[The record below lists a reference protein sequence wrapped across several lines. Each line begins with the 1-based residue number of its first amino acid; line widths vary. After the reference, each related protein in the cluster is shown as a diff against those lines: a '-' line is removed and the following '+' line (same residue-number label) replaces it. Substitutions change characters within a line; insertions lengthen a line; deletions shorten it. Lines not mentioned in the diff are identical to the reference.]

1 MQEVKIKSEIN
12 YDYDKRFSNFL
23 LNRFIELL
31 IKFFID
37 LKYILFIFAFF
48 FFISISLFNRFYR
61 QTFLDLTPLIQFV
74 ADCKNSINYN
84 RDKIYNTH
92 PYISV
97 CIPAYN
103 MEEYIERNLL
113 SIINQSFQDF
123 EIIIVNDASEDNTKN
138 IISKIQSNDKRI
150 KLLSHSKK
158 LGVYRSRMESII
170 NSRSKYVLLMDPD
183 DMYLNE
189 NLFKELYNYNIQNNL
204 DIIEFSVLQQNE
216 GCNEIYYPK
225 IQFGNHYHNFDKIII
240 YQPELSD
247 ILYHLPGKKEYSR
260 TICRNIWNKIIRN
273 EIFIK
278 AKDYIGKEYYN
289 EYIIVADDLLLNV
302 ITYQFANN
310 FSNIFLPGYLYLKR
324 NVSMSRGGN
333 HKIKEIRAINFL
345 FYFKIFFKYIKD
357 FKKDINILFPEMK
370 NLEKKIITNE
380 KNNTNKYIGLVS
392 SLFQQILH
400 EKNISIEFEEYIQN
414 LSTYFKN

>member
-1 MQEVKIKSEIN
+1 MQEMKIKSEIN

-37 LKYILFIFAFF
+37 LKYLLFIFAFF
-48 FFISISLFNRFYR
+48 FFTSIFLFNRFYR
-61 QTFLDLTPLIQFV
+61 QTFLDLNPLIQFV
-74 ADCKNSINYN
+74 DDCKNSINYN

-92 PYISV
+92 PYVSV

-158 LGVYRSRMESII
+158 LGVYKSRMESII

-204 DIIEFSVLQQNE
+204 DILNLS
-216 GCNEIYYPK
+216 
-225 IQFGNHYHNFDKIII
+225 HY
-240 YQPELSD
+240 
-247 ILYHLPGKKEYSR
+247 
-260 TICRNIWNKIIRN
+260 
-273 EIFIK
+273 
-278 AKDYIGKEYYN
+278 
-289 EYIIVADDLLLNV
+289 
-302 ITYQFANN
+302 
-310 FSNIFLPGYLYLKR
+310 
-324 NVSMSRGGN
+324 
-333 HKIKEIRAINFL
+333 
-345 FYFKIFFKYIKD
+345 
-357 FKKDINILFPEMK
+357 NILM
-370 NLEKKIITNE
+370 
-380 KNNTNKYIGLVS
+380 
-392 SLFQQILH
+392 
-400 EKNISIEFEEYIQN
+400 
-414 LSTYFKN
+414 

>member
-138 IISKIQSNDKRI
+138 IISKIQSNDNRI

-204 DIIEFSVLQQNE
+204 DI
-216 GCNEIYYPK
+216 P
-225 IQFGNHYHNFDKIII
+225 HYHSFIN
-240 YQPELSD
+240 
-247 ILYHLPGKKEYSR
+247 
-260 TICRNIWNKIIRN
+260 NK
-273 EIFIK
+273 
-278 AKDYIGKEYYN
+278 
-289 EYIIVADDLLLNV
+289 
-302 ITYQFANN
+302 
-310 FSNIFLPGYLYLKR
+310 
-324 NVSMSRGGN
+324 
-333 HKIKEIRAINFL
+333 
-345 FYFKIFFKYIKD
+345 
-357 FKKDINILFPEMK
+357 
-370 NLEKKIITNE
+370 
-380 KNNTNKYIGLVS
+380 
-392 SLFQQILH
+392 
-400 EKNISIEFEEYIQN
+400 
-414 LSTYFKN
+414 